1 MILVADS
8 SALIALSLC
17 KAIHYLDLL
26 FDEIMVPQAVFY
38 EITRENK
45 KEGLELS
52 DYLKDKIET
61 IDIGDYFI
69 TDFSIHRGEFE
80 AMALYR
86 KVSADKLLVDDK
98 RARKIARLN
107 GFKTIG
113 SLGILLAA
121 KNKGLID
128 KIKPYVEKIAQSN
141 IYIKQELI
149 DYALSLAGEK

>member
-1 MILVADS
+1 
-8 SALIALSLC
+8 
-17 KAIHYLDLL
+17 
-26 FDEIMVPQAVFY
+26 MVPQAVFY